1 MVQWASTWS
10 RGEGH
15 GLVLA
20 DVDRFLAEDAPEAR
34 WLRAVEWAFAALA
47 YAYEGRV
54 DDALRALERV
64 LPVIER
70 AAGWALNYTVVIGSV
85 ILERRDHTDVLE
97 RNLRHKTL
105 APDFRFPH
113 TDARLALAQLCALT
127 GRFDEAREW
136 FEKARHVLDEQGA
149 RPLRAIVDFGEA
161 WMEVRRGGAGDRQ
174 RALTLLDAAR
184 GPFESIGMPG
194 WLRRAEE
201 LRQQLAP

>member
-136 FEKARHVLDEQGA
+136 FEKARHASMSGGRGRCAPSLTSAKHGWRCGA
-149 RPLRAIVDFGEA
+149 AGLETASARSHCSMLRAVPSSRSA
-161 WMEVRRGGAGDRQ
+161 CRGGCAG
-174 RALTLLDAAR
+174 
-184 GPFESIGMPG
+184 
-194 WLRRAEE
+194 RRS
-201 LRQQLAP
+201 